1 LLKRL
6 TLVFLLPLYGL
17 ATLGNLAPY
26 YALFHRASFQLRVR
40 QGNYQNG
47 TTLNLTEQEYNLLD
61 WTEKGR
67 EFKMDGEMYDVS
79 SIKKTN
85 TGYTIICKHDEVDS
99 WLSKIIPSSKQTQ
112 KQKAPSK
119 KRRIARSIDKYFP
132 AEFSFTRA
140 ALQVA
145 LPISPFEKNLSIPLI
160 YSEVESP
167 PPETHHFFI

>member
-6 TLVFLLPLYGL
+6 TLIFLLPLYGL
-17 ATLGNLAPY
+17 ASLGNLAPY

-79 SIKKTN
+79 SIKDNSVFKTN
-85 TGYTIICKHDEVDS
+85 RKAKSTVKKKADS
-99 WLSKIIPSSKQTQ
+99 SVN
-112 KQKAPSK
+112 
-119 KRRIARSIDKYFP
+119 R
-132 AEFSFTRA
+132 
-140 ALQVA
+140 
-145 LPISPFEKNLSIPLI
+145 
-160 YSEVESP
+160 
-167 PPETHHFFI
+167 